1 MLRSSLK
8 LSLLNNQILIWCF
21 SFVTLFNLQG
31 TRRSRRRAFILPHL
45 VRFVKNFFR
54 VFSNSFVLSS
64 AAFAVAGAVLADS
77 LIRLP
82 HFRAFVKH
90 FFQPGS
96 NFFCLPPGLPSA
108 APSALPP
115 GLSPSEERLLI
126 LANTSSLVNT
136 FFSLFSPFF
145 TLPLHYTISS
155 TSPPSP
161 TTISGPPHLCPSVE
175 DKYPLDF
182 HLAEIPRLW

>member
-31 TRRSRRRAFILPHL
+31 THRSRRRVFILPHL

-64 AAFAVAGAVLADS
+64 AAFTVAGAVLADS

-96 NFFCLPPGLPSA
+96 NFFSSASRPPQRGSLCSPAGAVPFRRALAYISKHFLPCQHLFLTFFPFFYP
-108 APSALPP
+108 APPLHHIFHLTPFPYHYIWTA
-115 GLSPSEERLLI
+115 
-126 LANTSSLVNT
+126 SSL
-136 FFSLFSPFF
+136 S
-145 TLPLHYTISS
+145 I
-155 TSPPSP
+155 
-161 TTISGPPHLCPSVE
+161 C
-175 DKYPLDF
+175 
-182 HLAEIPRLW
+182 